1 MLKLECI
8 HYHVVFL
15 SLHPH
20 CTLSIYPRP
29 LYLYHANSIP
39 PLIYVEPSCSSMS
52 YAHPHTTHK
61 HIIHTHRDHPIQF
74 VHFVVEILALATLSS
89 HHPIMYRF
97 RPTLVELIT
106 RCGTQMLTH
115 KERKIC
121 FNFFYARWR
130 TTMQHHALGASFHLV
145 MFDLYVP
152 PKTKQ
157 IWGANEILA

>member
-61 HIIHTHRDHPIQF
+61 HIIHTQRPPHPICSF
-74 VHFVVEILALATLSS
+74 CCWNSCTCHFIIASSNHVSLLSYISRAYYTLW
-89 HHPIMYRF
+89 YAD
-97 RPTLVELIT
+97 VD
-106 RCGTQMLTH
+106 TQGEEDL
-115 KERKIC
+115 
-121 FNFFYARWR
+121 FYLFYARWR

>member
-61 HIIHTHRDHPIQF
+61 HIIHTQRPPHPICSF
-74 VHFVVEILALATLSS
+74 CCWNSCTCHFIIASSNHVSLLSYISRAYYTLW
-89 HHPIMYRF
+89 YAD
-97 RPTLVELIT
+97 VD
-106 RCGTQMLTH
+106 TQGEEDL
-115 KERKIC
+115 
-121 FNFFYARWR
+121 FYLFYARWR
-130 TTMQHHALGASFHLV
+130 TTMQHHALGASFSSRDV
-145 MFDLYVP
+145 WFVCA
-152 PKTKQ
+152 T
-157 IWGANEILA
+157 